1 MNYLESKIQAS
12 IERLKAF
19 EPADGYLLAFSG
31 GKDSVVLKAL
41 ADMAGVKYTAEYRV
55 TGIDPPELVR
65 FIKKYHPDVVWDI
78 PRYPDDPKYPNPGGR
93 VTMWNLIRLKK
104 IPPTRLARYCC
115 QWLKETSGEGKR
127 VLTGVRWAESA
138 ARAKNQGIATV
149 PITTAKK
156 APDGLENNRRG
167 GIILNNDNDEARK
180 MLETCYAKQKMMV
193 NPIIDWTDEDVWEFI
208 HSRNIPYCEL
218 YDKGWKRLGCIGC
231 PMASIKNREK
241 ELEAYPRYKK
251 LWLKAF
257 ADLQA
262 ERIKCGKEPLKS
274 PDGRVYDAEGLYGWW
289 MQSKEVYGQCDLFA
303 EMDGNYENPE
313 T

>member
-1 MNYLESKIQAS
+1 MTDLESKIQAS
-12 IERLKAF
+12 IERLKSF

-65 FIKKYHPDVVWDI
+65 FIKKHYPDVAWDI

-93 VTMWNLIRLKK
+93 VTMWNLIRWKK
-104 IPPTRLARYCC
+104 YPPTRLARYCC
-115 QWLKETSGEGKR
+115 EWLKETSGEGKR

-138 ARAKNQGIATV
+138 NRHNNQGIATV
-149 PITTAKK
+149 PKSTAKEV
-156 APDGLENNRRG
+156 PEGLQRNNKG
-167 GIILNNDNDEARK
+167 GVILNNDNDEARR

-231 PMASIKNREK
+231 PMAGKRREK
-241 ELEAYPRYKK
+241 DLEAYPGYKK

-257 ADLQA
+257 TDLQA

-274 PDGRVYDAEGLYGWW
+274 PDGREYDAVGLYGWW
-289 MQSKEVYGQCDLFA
+289 VQSKEVYGQRDLFA
-303 EMDGNYENPE
+303 EMEVSQ
-313 T
+313 